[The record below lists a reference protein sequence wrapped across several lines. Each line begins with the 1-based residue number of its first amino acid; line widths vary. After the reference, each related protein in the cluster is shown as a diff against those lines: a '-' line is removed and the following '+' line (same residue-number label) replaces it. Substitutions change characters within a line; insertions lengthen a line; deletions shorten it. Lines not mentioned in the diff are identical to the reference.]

1 MVNIRFIN
9 NSCYEIFKRCLSMDT
24 NHKQRQTIHA
34 LKSWTFVIYGNELQI
49 ESKVPK
55 QPQNFGCLK
64 FIVFESSILV
74 GP

>member
-1 MVNIRFIN
+1 MFI
-9 NSCYEIFKRCLSMDT
+9 YG
-24 NHKQRQTIHA
+24 HKQGQTIHA

-64 FIVFESSILV
+64 FIVFESSTLV